1 MILNLNL
8 VNIGVIFKKYKLV
21 KIIVY
26 CSLLYALIVFI
37 IFFMDKIY
45 NMYLEYVCMYIYVY
59 FFEEG
64 NWG

>member
-26 CSLLYALIVFI
+26 CNLLYALIVFI